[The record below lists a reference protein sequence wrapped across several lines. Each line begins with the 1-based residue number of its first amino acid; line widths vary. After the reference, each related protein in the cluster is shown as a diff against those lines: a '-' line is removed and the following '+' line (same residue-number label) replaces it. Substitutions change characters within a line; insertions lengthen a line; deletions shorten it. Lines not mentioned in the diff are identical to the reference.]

1 MAVDLHHRGLRM
13 CFAHNICRYV
23 NADISWKL
31 TCLVALLGYIF
42 LVSFPDK
49 QESLTIRFLTAEERQ
64 LIVARVNQDRG
75 DADLESFTFKK
86 WLGGASDWKIWAYG
100 LCKLFGLTISSI
112 FSSNNRAVNERLC
125 PHYKALYTI
134 Y

>member
-1 MAVDLHHRGLRM
+1 MAVDLHYRGLRM
-13 CFAHNICRYV
+13 CFAHNDSKNL

-31 TCLVALLGYIF
+31 TCLVALIGYIF

-49 QESLTIRFLTAEERQ
+49 QESLTIRFLLAEERQ

-75 DADLESFTFKK
+75 DADLEKFTFKK

-100 LCKLFGLTISSI
+100 LCKLFGLIISSI
-112 FSSNNRAVNERLC
+112 FSSNNQAANERLC
-125 PHYKALYTI
+125 PHYKELYTFC
-134 Y
+134 